1 MRNEKTNELIEIA
14 KESDQKNEV
23 NEAALM
29 IGEKMVEGIMSLGST
44 VIGLSREL
52 AENREAKYKA
62 YADTVI
68 TKVEADN
75 EEELKD
81 IENFHEAI
89 MKDENRCDEILNKTW
104 KRIEELEERLLVETD
119 ETKRK
124 EIKEQIKNWDSRAQR
139 GLYSNLGLIGKHYDQ
154 RLENSQRRRKGFFDF
169 LRGIQGKNI

>member
-23 NEAALM
+23 NEVALM
-29 IGEKMVEGIMSLGST
+29 IGEKMVEGMMSLGST

-52 AENREAKYKA
+52 AENRAAKYKA

-75 EEELKD
+75 VEELKE
-81 IENFHEAI
+81 IENLHEKI
-89 MKDENRCDEILNKTW
+89 IRGENRCDEILDKKW
-104 KRIEELEERLLVETD
+104 ERIEKLEERLLVETD

-124 EIKEQIKNWDSRAQR
+124 EIKEQIKIWESMAQR
-139 GLYSNLGLIGKHYDQ
+139 DLYLNSDQIGKHYDQ
-154 RLENSQRRRKGFFDF
+154 RLESSQRRRKGFLDF